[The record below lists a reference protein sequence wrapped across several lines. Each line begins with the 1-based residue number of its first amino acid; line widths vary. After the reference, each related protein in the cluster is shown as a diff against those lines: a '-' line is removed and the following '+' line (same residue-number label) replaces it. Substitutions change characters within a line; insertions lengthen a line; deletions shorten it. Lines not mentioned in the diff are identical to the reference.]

1 MSLAPARI
9 ATAIVVLLT
18 LGAIAAG
25 PARAWPFGPAKPAPT
40 PATAATPPA
49 GQTPG
54 QAAGQ
59 TPGQTPGQPAAPSP
73 PPRKAGP
80 EERAAADRLDL
91 LARSAFWANQVALDP
106 TDAQAG
112 VEFAAA
118 LRQMGRL
125 PEAAQASQKALVVAP
140 NNLDAL
146 LESARDYIGL
156 NQGFYALEPLKRAMA
171 QAPRDWRP
179 LSLMGIAREQNQQP
193 DDAHAAYLQALALS
207 PDNPAVLSNLALWC
221 ATHHDTAQAETLL
234 RRAVAQPGATP
245 RERQNLALVL
255 GMEGKLA
262 DAEHIMR
269 DDLPPNIANNN
280 LSYLRAVSGVSK

>member
-18 LGAIAAG
+18 LSATTAA
-25 PARAWPFGPAKPAPT
+25 PAGAWPFGAAKPAP
-40 PATAATPPA
+40 AAGTPPA
-49 GQTPG
+49 AQT
-54 QAAGQ
+54 AGQ
-59 TPGQTPGQPAAPSP
+59 TPGQTAGQTPAPSP
-73 PPRKAGP
+73 PRKASP

-118 LRQMGRL
+118 LRLMGRM
-125 PEAAQASQKALVVAP
+125 PEAVQASQKALIVAP
-140 NNLDAL
+140 NSLDAL

-156 NQGFYALEPLKRAMA
+156 NQGFYAIEPLKRAMA

-280 LSYLRAVSGVSK
+280 LSYLKAVSGVSK

>member
-9 ATAIVVLLT
+9 ATAIVFLFVLS
-18 LGAIAAG
+18 AAASG
-25 PARAWPFGPAKPAPT
+25 PACAWPFGSAKPAPT
-40 PATAATPPA
+40 PAAAATPPA
-49 GQTPG
+49 EQT
-54 QAAGQ
+54 AGQ
-59 TPGQTPGQPAAPSP
+59 TVAQTSAQAPPKRAS
-73 PPRKAGP
+73 AQ
-80 EERAAADRLDL
+80 ERAAADRLDL
-91 LARSAFWANQVALDP
+91 LSRSAFWAHQVNLDP
-106 TDAQAG
+106 TDVQAG
-112 VEFAAA
+112 VEFATA
-118 LRQMGRL
+118 LRLMGRA
-125 PEAAQASQKALVVAP
+125 PEAVQASQKVLIVAP
-140 NNLDAL
+140 TAFDVLMEN
-146 LESARDYIGL
+146 ARDYIAL
-156 NQGFYALEPLKRAMA
+156 NQGFYAIDPLKRAIA

-234 RRAVAQPGATP
+234 RRAVAQPGATA

-269 DDLPPNIANNN
+269 DDLPPDMANNN
-280 LSYLRAVSGVSK
+280 LSYLKAVSGASK